1 MESRGRDHSGG
12 RDSAE
17 LETFFGGLAKPWAG
31 FHIIGAMK
39 RFLAFDLGAESG
51 RGILGILSSGNLALR
66 EIHRF
71 ANTPVRLP
79 QGLFWDSFRLLH
91 EIEEGIRLAGKEGS
105 TIDGIGVDTW
115 GVDFGLLGEDGTLVE
130 NPRCYRDA
138 RTNGILEAAFQQMP
152 KEQIYAR
159 TGIQFLQFN
168 TLFQLLAMRR
178 MKASSLGAARTLLMM
193 PDLMNYWLCGQ
204 AAAEVTI
211 ASTSQIYNPQ
221 AGAWDGELLES
232 FGVSSGLLPK
242 LVPPGTRL
250 GTLLPH
256 VAEAT
261 RVSPEIP
268 VYTAAG
274 HDTACA
280 VAAVPASGEREWC
293 YISSG
298 TWSLMGAELSA
309 PVMTPAAMERG
320 FTNEVGV
327 DGRIR
332 FLKNIMGLWL
342 LQECR
347 RAWALDG
354 QEYSYDELTQ
364 ASLSAEPFLAVVDP
378 DAFLA
383 PGRMPDKIQEFCQ
396 STGQR
401 IPVRPEQIT
410 RVIFESLAVCY
421 RKVLEDLEAT
431 LGKQIEVV
439 HIVGGGSRNRVLNQF
454 VADVTGRLVIAG
466 PFEATAIGNVLVQA
480 MGSRE
485 ISGLNAAREVVKN
498 SFEVR
503 RFEPQSSAQW
513 ESAYEKFREL
523 TRP

>member
-1 MESRGRDHSGG
+1 MQ
-12 RDSAE
+12 
-17 LETFFGGLAKPWAG
+17 
-31 FHIIGAMK
+31 

-66 EIHRF
+66 EVHRF
-71 ANTPVRLP
+71 ANTPVHLP
-79 QGLFWDSFRLLH
+79 QGLFWDSFRLFH
-91 EIEEGIRLAGKEGS
+91 EIEEGIRLAGKEGA

-115 GVDFGLLGEDGTLVE
+115 GVDFGLLGEDSTLVE

-138 RTNGILEAAFQQMP
+138 RTNGILEAAFAQMP
-152 KEQIYAR
+152 KDELYAR

-178 MKASSLGAARTLLMM
+178 MNASSLAAARTLLMM
-193 PDLMNYWLCGQ
+193 PDLLNYWLCGRPV
-204 AAAEVTI
+204 AEITI
-211 ASTSQIYNPQ
+211 ASTSQIYNP
-221 AGAWDGELLES
+221 AGGAWDGELLES
-232 FGVSSGLLPK
+232 FGVSPGLLPE
-242 LVPPGTRL
+242 LVAPGTRL

-261 RVSPEIP
+261 RVSPEVP

-280 VAAVPASGEREWC
+280 VAAVPASADADWC

-298 TWSLMGAELSA
+298 TWSLMGAELA
-309 PVMTPAAMERG
+309 HPVMTPTAMAHG

-327 DGRIR
+327 GGRIR

-354 QEYSYDELTQ
+354 KDYTYDELTQ
-364 ASLSAEPFLAVVDP
+364 AATGAEPFLAVVDP

-383 PGRMPDKIQEFCQ
+383 PGRMPDKIRGFCEQ
-396 STGQR
+396 SGQR
-401 IPVRPEQIT
+401 VPESPEQIT

-431 LGKQIEVV
+431 LGKRMEVI

-454 VADVTGRLVIAG
+454 VADVTGRLVVAG

-480 MGSRE
+480 MGSGE
-485 ISGLNAAREVVKN
+485 LQGLESARDVVKN

-503 RFEPQSSAQW
+503 RYEPQGSREW
-513 ESAYEKFREL
+513 ESAYAKFREL
-523 TRP
+523 TSH